1 MTQEKKKEDMT
12 LEELLESLPKLT
24 PEQEAMLDEHGDWI
38 ETPENRKP
46 SFTEQKTTSDTLST
60 QHIIPQSDEWHW
72 LLPLFYSRSRPE
84 KPSDTKSWVTTLST
98 RLRQWISLHF

>member
-38 ETPENRKP
+38 VTPENRKP
-46 SFTEQKTTSDTLST
+46 LKPYS
-60 QHIIPQSDEWHW
+60 IR
-72 LLPLFYSRSRPE
+72 LL
-84 KPSDTKSWVTTLST
+84 
-98 RLRQWISLHF
+98 